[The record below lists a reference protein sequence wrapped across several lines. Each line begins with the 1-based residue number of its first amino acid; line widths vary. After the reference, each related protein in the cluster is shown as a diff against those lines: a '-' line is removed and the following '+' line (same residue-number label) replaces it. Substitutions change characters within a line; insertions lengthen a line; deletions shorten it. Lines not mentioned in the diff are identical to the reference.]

1 MILGC
6 QFLEPFLIWVLW
18 DDSGIQL
25 FLCQE
30 WHLVIGIR
38 EVIYKELC
46 CEFFLKMRFDK
57 ASTRWADR
65 SISSFRLGD
74 ASRSCNLIDLGRRLG
89 IYIKEET
96 TSPHFY
102 AYLDSC
108 ITELPQ
114 EYGYM
119 QVQGHTRGTCVYR
132 TAKENVFTYPTY
144 LLLHRLVVST
154 ICHHEECDKVP
165 SGNLFYMWCLTQTEV
180 HLNLLFSLALHL
192 SGVALGTMPLIRIC
206 GGHWFT

>member
-30 WHLVIGIR
+30 WHLVIGIW

-46 CEFFLKMRFDK
+46 CEFFSKMHFDK

-89 IYIKEET
+89 IYLKEET

-108 ITELPQ
+108 IIELPQ

-119 QVQGHTRGTCVYR
+119 QVQGHTRGPAFIGQPRRIPSHILLICCFTDWSFQLFVTTRSVTRFLLATSSTCGVLLR
-132 TAKENVFTYPTY
+132 LRFTSIFSF
-144 LLLHRLVVST
+144 LLLSICLVRLQVR
-154 ICHHEECDKVP
+154 
-165 SGNLFYMWCLTQTEV
+165 CL
-180 HLNLLFSLALHL
+180 
-192 SGVALGTMPLIRIC
+192 
-206 GGHWFT
+206 